1 MVAELTALRD
11 QIDEV
16 DKALLNLLAKRLEL
30 VAEVGEVKSRF
41 GLPIYVPEREA
52 SMLASRRAEAEAL
65 GVPPDLIEDVLRR
78 VMRESYSSE
87 NDKGFKTL
95 CPSLRPVVIVGGGGQ
110 MGRLFEKMLTLSGY
124 QVRIL
129 EQHDWDRAADIVS
142 DAGMVIVSVPI
153 HVTEQV
159 IGKLPPL
166 PKDCILVDLA
176 SVKNGPLQ
184 AMLAAHDGPV
194 LGLHPMFGPDS
205 GSLAKQVVVWCDGRK
220 PEAYQWF
227 LEQIQVWGARLHRIS
242 AVEHDQNM
250 AFIQALRHFATFAYG
265 LHLAEENVQ
274 LEQLL
279 ALSSPI
285 YRLELA
291 MVGRLFAQDPQLYA
305 DIIMSSERNLALI
318 KRYYKRLHMIEAERY
333 GFASHGVTL
342 LPKYLENIARGDV
355 TANAR
360 PECLTSEGNLQRFHA
375 HNGFGQHAGKVAV
388 NAAIEQAKRRGFCL
402 LTLCHAHHLGRMGHY
417 GQMVADQGLAML
429 AMSNVTGRPALVAPW
444 GGAEPRM
451 TTNPFCFAWPFSD
464 GRPPILVD
472 FATSS
477 MALNKARVMSS
488 TGKQAAPGQLIDAQG
503 NPSNDPGVLFSNPP
517 GALLPF
523 GEHKGFG
530 LALMI
535 EMMAGILSG
544 GDTIAEDHQ
553 TDGSAHNHLFALI
566 IDPDQFTDLAGEKG
580 QFFADYL
587 VATQPQPGGNPVI
600 YPGMPEAANRERNA
614 KMITIP
620 VSFWSWVVEHYARK
634 GIDLGLHPQESAL
647 AG

>member
-129 EQHDWDRAADIVS
+129 EQHDWDRAAEIVA

-291 MVGRLFAQDPQLYA
+291 MVGRLFAR
-305 DIIMSSERNLALI
+305 IRNC
-318 KRYYKRLHMIEAERY
+318 MP
-333 GFASHGVTL
+333 TL
-342 LPKYLENIARGDV
+342 LCRQ
-355 TANAR
+355 
-360 PECLTSEGNLQRFHA
+360 S
-375 HNGFGQHAGKVAV
+375 
-388 NAAIEQAKRRGFCL
+388 
-402 LTLCHAHHLGRMGHY
+402 
-417 GQMVADQGLAML
+417 
-429 AMSNVTGRPALVAPW
+429 
-444 GGAEPRM
+444 
-451 TTNPFCFAWPFSD
+451 
-464 GRPPILVD
+464 
-472 FATSS
+472 
-477 MALNKARVMSS
+477 
-488 TGKQAAPGQLIDAQG
+488 
-503 NPSNDPGVLFSNPP
+503 
-517 GALLPF
+517 
-523 GEHKGFG
+523 
-530 LALMI
+530 
-535 EMMAGILSG
+535 
-544 GDTIAEDHQ
+544 
-553 TDGSAHNHLFALI
+553 
-566 IDPDQFTDLAGEKG
+566 
-580 QFFADYL
+580 
-587 VATQPQPGGNPVI
+587 VI
-600 YPGMPEAANRERNA
+600 WR
-614 KMITIP
+614 
-620 VSFWSWVVEHYARK
+620 
-634 GIDLGLHPQESAL
+634 
-647 AG
+647 

>member
-30 VAEVGEVKSRF
+30 VAEVGKVKSRF

-129 EQHDWDRAADIVS
+129 EQHDWDRAADIVA

-220 PEAYQWF
+220 PEHTNGFWSEF
-227 LEQIQVWGARLHRIS
+227 RLGARLHRIS
-242 AVEHDQNM
+242 AVEHDLGVWRL
-250 AFIQALRHFATFAYG
+250 FRLCATCYFCYG
-265 LHLAEENVQ
+265 LHLARRKCSA
-274 LEQLL
+274 EQLL

-291 MVGRLFAQDPQLYA
+291 MVGRLFAQDRSFMP
-305 DIIMSSERNLALI
+305 
-318 KRYYKRLHMIEAERY
+318 
-333 GFASHGVTL
+333 
-342 LPKYLENIARGDV
+342 
-355 TANAR
+355 
-360 PECLTSEGNLQRFHA
+360 TS
-375 HNGFGQHAGKVAV
+375 
-388 NAAIEQAKRRGFCL
+388 
-402 LTLCHAHHLGRMGHY
+402 LCR
-417 GQMVADQGLAML
+417 Q
-429 AMSNVTGRPALVAPW
+429 S
-444 GGAEPRM
+444 
-451 TTNPFCFAWPFSD
+451 
-464 GRPPILVD
+464 
-472 FATSS
+472 
-477 MALNKARVMSS
+477 
-488 TGKQAAPGQLIDAQG
+488 
-503 NPSNDPGVLFSNPP
+503 
-517 GALLPF
+517 
-523 GEHKGFG
+523 
-530 LALMI
+530 
-535 EMMAGILSG
+535 
-544 GDTIAEDHQ
+544 
-553 TDGSAHNHLFALI
+553 
-566 IDPDQFTDLAGEKG
+566 
-580 QFFADYL
+580 
-587 VATQPQPGGNPVI
+587 VI
-600 YPGMPEAANRERNA
+600 WR
-614 KMITIP
+614 
-620 VSFWSWVVEHYARK
+620 
-634 GIDLGLHPQESAL
+634 
-647 AG
+647 

>member
-16 DKALLNLLAKRLEL
+16 DKALLDLLARRLEL

-95 CPSLRPVVIVGGGGQ
+95 CPSLRPVVIVGR
-110 MGRLFEKMLTLSGY
+110 MFEKMLTLSGY

-129 EQHDWDRAADIVS
+129 EQQDWDRAPEIVS

-159 IGKLPPL
+159 IAKLPRL
-166 PKDCILVDLA
+166 PSDCILVDLA

-194 LGLHPMFGPDS
+194 VGLHPMFGPDS
-205 GSLAKQVVVWCDGRK
+205 GSLAKQVVVWCDGRQ

-305 DIIMSSERNLALI
+305 DIIMSSESNLALI
-318 KRYYKRLHMIEAERY
+318 KRYYQRFGEAIGLLEQGDKQAFIDSFRKVEHWFGDYAKRFQSESR
-333 GFASHGVTL
+333 TL
-342 LPKYLENIARGDV
+342 LRQ
-355 TANAR
+355 ANDSR
-360 PECLTSEGNLQRFHA
+360 P
-375 HNGFGQHAGKVAV
+375 
-388 NAAIEQAKRRGFCL
+388 
-402 LTLCHAHHLGRMGHY
+402 
-417 GQMVADQGLAML
+417 
-429 AMSNVTGRPALVAPW
+429 
-444 GGAEPRM
+444 
-451 TTNPFCFAWPFSD
+451 
-464 GRPPILVD
+464 
-472 FATSS
+472 
-477 MALNKARVMSS
+477 
-488 TGKQAAPGQLIDAQG
+488 
-503 NPSNDPGVLFSNPP
+503 
-517 GALLPF
+517 
-523 GEHKGFG
+523 
-530 LALMI
+530 
-535 EMMAGILSG
+535 
-544 GDTIAEDHQ
+544 
-553 TDGSAHNHLFALI
+553 
-566 IDPDQFTDLAGEKG
+566 
-580 QFFADYL
+580 
-587 VATQPQPGGNPVI
+587 
-600 YPGMPEAANRERNA
+600 
-614 KMITIP
+614 
-620 VSFWSWVVEHYARK
+620 
-634 GIDLGLHPQESAL
+634 
-647 AG
+647 